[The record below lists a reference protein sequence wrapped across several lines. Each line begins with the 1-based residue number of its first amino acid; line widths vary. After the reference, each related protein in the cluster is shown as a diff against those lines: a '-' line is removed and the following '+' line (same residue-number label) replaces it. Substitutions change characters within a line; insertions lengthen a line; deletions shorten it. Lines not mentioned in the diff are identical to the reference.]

1 MYMYICIFCSGEYL
15 RMGVFNNTTD
25 GFLSGNLTNATS
37 AAELNSSMAPEVD
50 SSDEVILASEIL
62 DRITAGITV
71 IGLLGG

>member
-1 MYMYICIFCSGEYL
+1 
-15 RMGVFNNTTD
+15 MGVFNNTTD
-25 GFLSGNLTNATS
+25 GLLSGNWTNATS
-37 AAELNSSMAPEVD
+37 AAELNSTMVPEVD